1 MKKRIKKD
9 LLPPPQVGSNVFKMT
24 EKERKAMG
32 IENIPQNLARAIRAM
47 KSDNIVRETLGNH
60 AFEKYV
66 AYKESEWK
74 CYRSQIT
81 KWEIESYLYRY

>member
-1 MKKRIKKD
+1 MYD
-9 LLPPPQVGSNVFKMT
+9 MT